1 MVKRQLRRVE
11 AQTRTR
17 IITACGARS
26 RRADTRCLGVLAGQR
41 DWLPRSAPYRLSWL
55 IPHIKETDH
64 VRDEPGPARLMRG
77 AEPGAVVAVEVLVE
91 DEIVFP
97 RGIVLQTVDP
107 PEAGPPPVWAYNEDR
122 DEPILQVSGDHV
134 ERHPMPRADRIFEGE
149 LVTEEPV

>member
-41 DWLPRSAPYRLSWL
+41 DWLPRSATYRLSWL
-55 IPHIKETDH
+55 IPHIKETDHVADGIDRAVAAADH

-107 PEAGPPPVWAYNEDR
+107 PEAGP
-122 DEPILQVSGDHV
+122 
-134 ERHPMPRADRIFEGE
+134 EGPNSE
-149 LVTEEPV
+149 APSANALR